1 MVIDYG
7 KLIYG
12 DVDSS
17 DYGIY
22 ISGEGVYNA
31 PERAVEFVNVPGRNG
46 AIALDQGRYEN
57 IQVTYPAMV
66 LENDQES
73 FRERLGRF
81 RNAILSQKG
90 YQRLEDSYHPDE
102 FRMGV
107 YHAGL
112 SVSDLLT
119 YHKGGNL
126 ELTFDCKPQRWLT
139 VGDYPIPVESGDV
152 LENPTPFSSGPLLEI
167 DGYGSVWF
175 NGHHVKLDNAVL
187 GNTLLNDSFV
197 ARIST
202 TDQSSIQTSQEV
214 IFDDTL
220 FNIGDTITVKASK
233 FDSRYYT
240 PDKLL
245 GIDTQSGSGSNEGA
259 LDLYIIDAHTIDVEA
274 KFSDIEITAGTA
286 KTCTYTSVVT
296 FKEIGGSTL
305 GTLSVTGSIAYTYSS
320 GIHSIVFQVT
330 ATRTSGDYLPQGAWI
345 NGGKVV
351 VNSTLS
357 ILGNPTYIDCD
368 IGEAY
373 RIVNGAP
380 VSLNSK
386 VYLGSDLPNLSPG
399 SNKITFS
406 NTITDLKIAPRW
418 WRV

>member
-1 MVIDYG
+1 MTGPTKGVW
-7 KLIYG
+7 
-12 DVDSS
+12 S
-17 DYGIY
+17 DT
-22 ISGEGVYNA
+22 
-31 PERAVEFVNVPGRNG
+31 VPGRNG
-46 AIALDQGRYEN
+46 AIALDQGRYNN
-57 IQVTYPAMV
+57 IEITYPSGTFAKT
-66 LENDQES
+66 QEE
-73 FRERLGRF
+73 FRENLSAF

-90 YQRLEDSYHPDE
+90 YQRLEDTYHPE
-102 FRMGV
+102 EYRMGL
-107 YHAGL
+107 YSAGL
-112 SVSDLLT
+112 EVSPVN
-119 YHKGGNL
+119 YNQAGEF
-126 ELTFDCKPQRWLT
+126 ELIFNCKPQRWLT

-202 TDQSSIQTSQEV
+202 TDQSSIQTSHEV

-330 ATRTSGDYLPQGAWI
+330 ATKTSGGYLPQGAWI

-406 NTITDLKIAPRW
+406 NTITNLKIAPRW

>member
-90 YQRLEDSYHPDE
+90 YQRLEDSYHPE
-102 FRMGV
+102 EYRMGV
-107 YHAGL
+107 YTSGL
-112 SVSDLLT
+112 EVKDLLT
-119 YHKGGNL
+119 FHQGGNF

-152 LENPTPFSSGPLLEI
+152 LDNPTLFDAGPLLEI
-167 DGYGSVWF
+167 EGYGAIAF
-175 NGHHVKLDNAVL
+175 NGYAVSLENAVL
-187 GNTLLNDSFV
+187 GVTELVHPTNVIEYDSI
-197 ARIST
+197 IS
-202 TDQSSIQTSQEV
+202 
-214 IFDDTL
+214 
-220 FNIGDTITVKASK
+220 NIYFIDRSLYNVGDTITIPSFTFNFFVGSGPKAYSSVTYAI
-233 FDSRYYT
+233 DSSSTVT
-240 PDKLL
+240 PTVDVPF
-245 GIDTQSGSGSNEGA
+245 GGNSVPVNVTFPTITQSA
-259 LDLYIIDAHTIDVEA
+259 LD
-274 KFSDIEITAGTA
+274 SDDDPVVYKAQVNITATIAQIDGGGTHTFSNLA
-286 KTCTYTSVVT
+286 SITFHPRYIQVVM
-296 FKEIGGSTL
+296 S
-305 GTLSVTGSIAYTYSS
+305 GTKPSDTHREDSY
-320 GIHSIVFQVT
+320 H
-330 ATRTSGDYLPQGAWI
+330 LPQI
-345 NGGKVV
+345 TVD
-351 VNSTLS
+351 STLS
-357 ILGNPTYIDCD
+357 ILGNPTYIDCEM
-368 IGEAY
+368 GEAY
-373 RIVNGAP
+373 RMVDGTP

-386 VYLGSDLPNLSPG
+386 VALGSDLPVLAPG
-399 SNKITFS
+399 PNKVTFS
-406 NTITDLKIAPRW
+406 NTISDLKIAPRW
-418 WRV
+418 WKV

>member
-1 MVIDYG
+1 MAVEWRH
-7 KLIYG
+7 LIFG
-12 DVDSS
+12 DADSA

-22 ISGEGVYNA
+22 ISGDGVYNA
-31 PERAVEFVNVPGRNG
+31 PERAVEFVDVPGRNG
-46 AIALDQGRYEN
+46 AIALDQGRYNN
-57 IQVTYPAMV
+57 IEITYPAGTFAKT
-66 LENDQES
+66 QEE
-73 FRERLGRF
+73 FRENLSAF
-81 RNAILSQKG
+81 RNAILSQRG
-90 YQRLEDSYHPDE
+90 YQRLEDTYHPE
-102 FRMGV
+102 EYRMGV
-107 YHAGL
+107 YSSGLEVSPAG
-112 SVSDLLT
+112 
-119 YHKGGNL
+119 YNQAGEF
-126 ELTFDCKPQRWLT
+126 ELIFNCKPQRWLT

-167 DGYGSVWF
+167 DGYGFVWF
-175 NGHHVKLDNAVL
+175 NGQSVKLENAVL

-202 TDQSSIQTSQEV
+202 TDQSSIQTSHEV

-245 GIDTQSGSGSNEGA
+245 GIDSQSGSGSNEGA

-305 GTLSVTGSIAYTYSS
+305 GALSVMGSIAYTYSS

-330 ATRTSGDYLPQGAWI
+330 ATKTSGDYLPQGAWI

-406 NTITDLKIAPRW
+406 NTITDLKIVPRW

>member
-1 MVIDYG
+1 
-7 KLIYG
+7 
-12 DVDSS
+12 
-17 DYGIY
+17 
-22 ISGEGVYNA
+22 
-31 PERAVEFVNVPGRNG
+31 
-46 AIALDQGRYEN
+46 
-57 IQVTYPAMV
+57 
-66 LENDQES
+66 
-73 FRERLGRF
+73 
-81 RNAILSQKG
+81 
-90 YQRLEDSYHPDE
+90 
-102 FRMGV
+102 MGL
-107 YHAGL
+107 YSAGL
-112 SVSDLLT
+112 EVSPVN
-119 YHKGGNL
+119 YNQAGEF
-126 ELTFDCKPQRWLT
+126 ELIFNCKPQRWLT

-202 TDQSSIQTSQEV
+202 TDQSSIQTSYEV
-214 IFDDTL
+214 IFDGTL

-296 FKEIGGSTL
+296 FKEMGGSTL

-330 ATRTSGDYLPQGAWI
+330 ATKTSGDYLPQGAWI

-418 WRV
+418 WRI

>member
-1 MVIDYG
+1 MVKWGHI
-7 KLIYG
+7 IYG
-12 DVDSS
+12 GVNSA

-22 ISGEGVYNA
+22 ITGEAVYNA
-31 PERAVEFVNVPGRNG
+31 PERDGEFIEVPGRNG
-46 AIALDQGRYEN
+46 AIFMDNRRYRN
-57 IQVTYPAMV
+57 ITVTYPAGAYGGSQK
-66 LENDQES
+66 E
-73 FRERLGRF
+73 FREKMTRF
-81 RNAILSQKG
+81 RNAIISQIG
-90 YQRLEDSYHPDE
+90 YQKLEDTYHPDE
-102 FRMGV
+102 YRMGV
-107 YHAGL
+107 YTSGLEVEAVAHGKAGEF
-112 SVSDLLT
+112 
-119 YHKGGNL
+119 NL
-126 ELTFDCKPQRWLT
+126 VFECKPQRWLT
-139 VGDYPIPVESGDV
+139 AGALPIPIDSGDV
-152 LENPTPFSSGPLLEI
+152 LQNPTPFSSGPLLEI
-167 DGYGSVWF
+167 EGYGFVWF
-175 NGHHVKLDNAVL
+175 NGQSVKLDNAVL

-202 TDQSSIQTSQEV
+202 TDQSSIQISQEV

-240 PDKLL
+240 PNKLL
-245 GIDTQSGSGSNEGA
+245 GIDSQSGSGSNEGA
-259 LDLYIIDAHTIDVEA
+259 LDLYIIDSHTIDVEA

-296 FKEIGGSTL
+296 FKEMGGSTL

-357 ILGNPTYIDCD
+357 ILGNPTYIDCEM
-368 IGEAY
+368 GEAY
-373 RIVNGAP
+373 RIVDGEA

-386 VYLGSDLPNLSPG
+386 VALGSDLPTFKPG
-399 SNKITFS
+399 SNKVTYS
-406 NTITDLKIAPRW
+406 NTINDLKIVPRW

>member
-1 MVIDYG
+1 MAVEWRH
-7 KLIYG
+7 LIFG
-12 DVDSS
+12 DADSA

-22 ISGEGVYNA
+22 ISGDGVYNA
-31 PERAVEFVNVPGRNG
+31 PERAVEFVDVPGRNG
-46 AIALDQGRYEN
+46 AIALDQGRYNN
-57 IQVTYPAMV
+57 IEITYPAGTFAKT
-66 LENDQES
+66 QEE
-73 FRERLGRF
+73 FRENLSAF
-81 RNAILSQKG
+81 RNAILSQRG
-90 YQRLEDSYHPDE
+90 YQRLEDTYHPE
-102 FRMGV
+102 EYRMGV
-107 YHAGL
+107 YSSGLEVSPAG
-112 SVSDLLT
+112 
-119 YHKGGNL
+119 YNQAGEF
-126 ELTFDCKPQRWLT
+126 ELIFNCKPQRWLT

-167 DGYGSVWF
+167 DGYGFVWF
-175 NGHHVKLDNAVL
+175 NGQSVKLENAVL

-202 TDQSSIQTSQEV
+202 TDQSSIQTSHEV

-245 GIDTQSGSGSNEGA
+245 GIDSQSGSGSNEGA

-305 GTLSVTGSIAYTYSS
+305 GALSVMGSIAYTYSS

-330 ATRTSGDYLPQGAWI
+330 ATKTSGDYLPQGAWI

-373 RIVNGAP
+373 RIVNDTP

-406 NTITDLKIAPRW
+406 NTITDLKIVPRW

>member
-1 MVIDYG
+1 MAVEWRH
-7 KLIYG
+7 LIFG
-12 DVDSS
+12 DVDSA

-22 ISGEGVYNA
+22 ISGDGVYNA
-31 PERAVEFVNVPGRNG
+31 PERAVEFVDVPGRNG
-46 AIALDQGRYEN
+46 AIALDQGRYNN
-57 IQVTYPAMV
+57 IEITYPAGTFAKT
-66 LENDQES
+66 QEE
-73 FRERLGRF
+73 FRENLSAF
-81 RNAILSQKG
+81 RNAILSQRG
-90 YQRLEDSYHPDE
+90 YQRLEDTYHPE
-102 FRMGV
+102 EYRMGV
-107 YHAGL
+107 YSSGLEVSPAG
-112 SVSDLLT
+112 
-119 YHKGGNL
+119 YNQAGEF
-126 ELTFDCKPQRWLT
+126 ELIFNCKPQRWLT
-139 VGDYPIPVESGDV
+139 VGAYPIPVDSGDV

-202 TDQSSIQTSQEV
+202 TDQSSIQTSHEV

-296 FKEIGGSTL
+296 FKEVGGSTL

-373 RIVNGAP
+373 RIVNDAP

-406 NTITDLKIAPRW
+406 NTITDLKIVPRW

>member
-1 MVIDYG
+1 MAVEWRH
-7 KLIYG
+7 LIFG
-12 DVDSS
+12 DADSA

-22 ISGEGVYNA
+22 ISGDGVYNA
-31 PERAVEFVNVPGRNG
+31 PERAVEFVDVPGRNG
-46 AIALDQGRYEN
+46 AIALDQGRYNN
-57 IQVTYPAMV
+57 IEITYPAGTFAKT
-66 LENDQES
+66 QEE
-73 FRERLGRF
+73 FRENLSAF
-81 RNAILSQKG
+81 RNAILSQRG
-90 YQRLEDSYHPDE
+90 YQRLEDTYHPE
-102 FRMGV
+102 EYRMGV
-107 YHAGL
+107 YSSGLEVSPAG
-112 SVSDLLT
+112 
-119 YHKGGNL
+119 YNQAGEF
-126 ELTFDCKPQRWLT
+126 ELIFNCKPQRWLT

-202 TDQSSIQTSQEV
+202 TDQSSIQISQEV

>member
-1 MVIDYG
+1 MVKWGHI
-7 KLIYG
+7 IYG
-12 DVDSS
+12 GVNSA

-22 ISGEGVYNA
+22 ITGEAVYNA
-31 PERAVEFVNVPGRNG
+31 PERDGEFIEVPGRNG
-46 AIALDQGRYEN
+46 AIFMDNRRYKN
-57 IQVTYPAMV
+57 ITVTYPAGAFGV
-66 LENDQES
+66 NQKE
-73 FRERLGRF
+73 FREKMTKF
-81 RNAILSQKG
+81 RNAILSQIG
-90 YQRLEDSYHPDE
+90 YQRLEDTYHPDE
-102 FRMGV
+102 YRMGV
-107 YHAGL
+107 YASGLEVEAVAHGKAGEF
-112 SVSDLLT
+112 
-119 YHKGGNL
+119 NL
-126 ELTFDCKPQRWLT
+126 VFECKPQRWLSA
-139 VGDYPIPVESGDV
+139 GALPIPIDSGDV
-152 LENPTPFSSGPLLEI
+152 LQNPTPFSSGPLLEI

-175 NGHHVKLDNAVL
+175 NGHHVKLENAVL

-202 TDQSSIQTSQEV
+202 TDQSSIQTSHEV

-240 PDKLL
+240 PGKLL

-357 ILGNPTYIDCD
+357 ILGNPTYIDCEM
-368 IGEAY
+368 GEAY
-373 RIVNGAP
+373 RIVDGEA

-386 VYLGSDLPNLSPG
+386 VALGSDLPTFKPG
-399 SNKITFS
+399 SNKVTYS
-406 NTITDLKIAPRW
+406 NTINDLKIVPRW